1 MLITLEFKN
10 VKVTVE
16 GELYI
21 DGESTEIVVTD
32 PCVDGK
38 IELSYT
44 VKYPPFRK
52 MNDDILMEVG
62 KMLHDGYTNREISDV
77 MELSMPCINNVRK
90 CVSPRYAD
98 LKFVVDGWPSVKE
111 LRKMKENKVD

>member
-38 IELSYT
+38 FELSYT
-44 VKYPPFRK
+44 VKHAPFRK
-52 MNDDILMEVG
+52 INDDILMEVG

-77 MELSMPCINNVRK
+77 TELSTQYINDVRK

-98 LKFVVDGWPSVKE
+98 LKFMVDGWPSMEE
-111 LRKMKENKVD
+111 LKKMKESKGD

>member
-32 PCVDGK
+32 PCIDGK
-38 IELSYT
+38 FELSYT
-44 VKYPPFRK
+44 TKYPPFRK

-77 MELSMPCINNVRK
+77 MELSVSCINNVRK

-111 LRKMKENKVD
+111 LRKMKENEVD

>member
-38 IELSYT
+38 FELSYT
-44 VKYPPFRK
+44 VRHSPFK
-52 MNDDILMEVG
+52 KIDDNVLMKVG
-62 KMLHDGYTNREISDV
+62 KQGRRMAICERI
-77 MELSMPCINNVRK
+77 
-90 CVSPRYAD
+90 
-98 LKFVVDGWPSVKE
+98 
-111 LRKMKENKVD
+111 KENKK

>member
-38 IELSYT
+38 FELLYT
-44 VKYPPFRK
+44 VRHSLFKK
-52 MNDDILMEVG
+52 IDDNVLMKVG
-62 KMLHDGYTNREISDV
+62 KMLHDGYTNREISDA
-77 MELSMPCINNVRK
+77 MKLSTQYINDVRK
-90 CVSPRYAD
+90 CASPRYAN
-98 LKFVVDGWPSVKE
+98 LQFKVDGWPSVRE
-111 LRKMKENKVD
+111 LRKIKSEK

>member
-38 IELSYT
+38 FELSYT
-44 VKYPPFRK
+44 VRHSPFK
-52 MNDDILMEVG
+52 KID
-62 KMLHDGYTNREISDV
+62 DGYTNREIADA
-77 MELSMPCINNVRK
+77 MKLSTQYINDVRK
-90 CVSPRYAD
+90 CASPRYAN
-98 LKFVVDGWPSVKE
+98 LQFKVDGWPSVRE
-111 LRKMKENKVD
+111 LRKIKSEK

>member
-21 DGESTEIVVTD
+21 DGESTEIVVTN

-38 IELSYT
+38 FELSYT
-44 VKYPPFRK
+44 VRHSPFK
-52 MNDDILMEVG
+52 KIDDNVLMKVG
-62 KMLHDGYTNREISDV
+62 KMLHDGYTNREIADA
-77 MELSMPCINNVRK
+77 MKLSTQYINDVRK
-90 CVSPRYAD
+90 CASPRYAN
-98 LKFVVDGWPSVKE
+98 LQFKVDGWPSVRE
-111 LRKMKENKVD
+111 LRKIKSEK